1 MLEKLQNL
9 SLKGKISA
17 LPLMAAAGFLIVLA
31 AALIMAVRSVSV
43 VAQVENGH
51 YPAAEKSRDLEDAL
65 ARIQQSL
72 RDAVASGDVETLS
85 AADRSRDE
93 AIAAFD
99 SLATNKTV
107 DSQEIRK
114 IRASFDD
121 YYVHARRTSER
132 WLRKE
137 TGDDLMSALGTMTQ
151 KYNAIH
157 EDLRK
162 LTQANKDAML
172 DAFKSARDVMRN
184 LGAFIVLIVVL
195 TLLGVTWASLRMAGM
210 IVRPL
215 TQAVDAAQRV
225 AQGDLGVRLASQGRD
240 ETAQLLGSLGTMVD
254 RLRDVI
260 RDVHA
265 NAESLSSAAAQMA
278 STSQTLSQGTNE
290 QAAGVEET
298 TASLEEMSASLGQNA
313 ENSRSMEQMALKGAK
328 DAEESGMAAAQ
339 ASQAMKAIAEKI
351 SIVEEIAY
359 QTNLL
364 ALNAAIEAAR
374 AGEHG
379 RGFAVVAAEVRK
391 LAERSQ
397 LASREI
403 RALAASSVDVS
414 NRAGLLL
421 GELVPSIRRTA
432 DLVQEVSAA
441 TKEQAAGVS
450 QINGAM
456 GQLDRITQQNAA
468 AAEELAGTSQ
478 QTAATAEALRR
489 LVSYFRLD
497 GRPQERP
504 AERPA
509 EHASERPADPQRV
522 APREEAKVET
532 RKDGKPAAPA
542 GGHDDFVSF

>member
-1 MLEKLQNL
+1 VLEKLQRL
-9 SLKGKISA
+9 SLKRKISF
-17 LPLMAAAGFLIVLA
+17 LPLLAAAGFATVLA
-31 AALIMAVRSVSV
+31 AALFMAFRSGRV
-43 VAQVENGH
+43 VAQVERGH
-51 YPAAEKSRDLEDAL
+51 YPAAERSRDLEDAL

-72 RDAVASGDVETLS
+72 RDAVASGDTEALA
-85 AADRSRDE
+85 AADAARDE
-93 AIAAFD
+93 AVAAFD
-99 SLATNKTV
+99 ALAANPTV
-107 DSQEIRK
+107 DAVAIRGL
-114 IRASFDD
+114 RGSFED
-121 YYVHARRTSER
+121 YYAHARRTTER

-137 TGDDLMSALGTMTQ
+137 QMGDDLVRALDTMTQ

-157 EDLRK
+157 QALRQ
-162 LTQANKDAML
+162 LTQSNKAAML
-172 DAFKSARDVMRN
+172 DAFVSARRIMRN
-184 LGAFIVLIVVL
+184 LALFIALTVLF
-195 TLLGVTWASLRMAGM
+195 TLAAVTWASARMARA
-210 IVRPL
+210 ITAPL
-215 TQAVDAAQRV
+215 TAAVEAAQRV
-225 AQGDLGVRLASQGRD
+225 AQGDLSVRVAGRSDD
-240 ETAQLLGSLGTMVD
+240 ETGRLLHSLGTMVE

-265 NAESLSSAAAQMA
+265 NAESLSSASAQMA

-328 DAEESGMAAAQ
+328 DAEESGLAAAQ

-397 LASREI
+397 LASREV
-403 RALAASSVDVS
+403 RSLAASSVDVS
-414 NRAGLLL
+414 SRAGMLLA
-421 GELVPSIRRTA
+421 ELVPSIRRTA

-450 QINGAM
+450 QVNAAM

-497 GRPQERP
+497 GLPVAHPLDRQPDLADHSRTL
-504 AERPA
+504 AETG
-509 EHASERPADPQRV
+509 
-522 APREEAKVET
+522 VET
-532 RKDGKPAAPA
+532 KKELRPGRPTA
-542 GGHDDFVSF
+542 GRDDFVSF

>member
-1 MLEKLQNL
+1 VLEKVQNL
-9 SLKGKISA
+9 SLKRKISA

-31 AALIMAVRSVSV
+31 AALFMALRSGQV
-43 VAQVENGH
+43 VAQVERGH
-51 YPAAEKSRDLEDAL
+51 YPAAERSRDLEDAL

-72 RDAVASGDVETLS
+72 RDAVASGDVETLA

-93 AIAAFD
+93 AVAAFD
-99 SLATNKTV
+99 SLAANPTV
-107 DSQEIRK
+107 DAQAIRK

-121 YYVHARRTSER
+121 YYAHARRTTER

-137 TGDDLMSALGTMTQ
+137 MGDDLVTALGTMTQ

-157 EDLRK
+157 EDLRA
-162 LTQANKDAML
+162 LTRSNKAAML
-172 DAFKSARDVMRN
+172 EAFSSGRAVMRN
-184 LGAFIVLIVVL
+184 LAVFMALIVVL
-195 TLLGVTWASLRMAGM
+195 TLVAVTWASTGMARA
-210 IVRPL
+210 ITVPL
-215 TQAVDAAQRV
+215 LEAVDATQRV
-225 AQGDLGVRLASQGRD
+225 AQGDLGVRLASRSED
-240 ETAQLLGSLGTMVD
+240 ETGRLLRSLGTMVE

-265 NAESLSSAAAQMA
+265 NAESLSAASAQMA
-278 STSQTLSQGTNE
+278 ATSQTLSQGTNE

-313 ENSRSMEQMALKGAK
+313 ENSRAMEQMALKGAK
-328 DAEESGMAAAQ
+328 DAEESGGAAAQ

-403 RALAASSVDVS
+403 RALAASSVEVS
-414 NRAGLLL
+414 NKAGLLL

-497 GRPQERP
+497 GRPVEKPVERQPEAVERP
-504 AERPA
+504 AA
-509 EHASERPADPQRV
+509 
-522 APREEAKVET
+522 REET
-532 RKDGKPAAPA
+532 RGESTKEAKPAPPA